1 MRYPHELGNLIFMDF
16 KANLVVNI
24 LRQGKRYIAHAPA
37 LDISTSGKSPAEAR
51 KRFAEL
57 VPVFFEE
64 LEEGGTTKEVL
75 TELGWKHE
83 SSVSKSATAGWR
95 PPEVKSERMQVR
107 IPITT

>member
-1 MRYPHELGNLIFMDF
+1 LRYPHELGNLIFMDF

-64 LEEGGTTKEVL
+64 LEEGEFTQMLTNTSGYLFTSRGELILELKFDSGTVTF
-75 TELGWKHE
+75 
-83 SSVSKSATAGWR
+83 R
-95 PPEVKSERMQVR
+95 
-107 IPITT
+107 

>member
-1 MRYPHELGNLIFMDF
+1 MDF

-83 SSVSKSATAGWR
+83 SSVSKKSATAGWR